1 MKKKLIEQVPQKVEI
16 SVTTSENVEEYFHP
30 NKKPIRKQE
39 IWQEKKKEYKG
50 RVDVFLWLD

>member
-39 IWQEKKKEYKG
+39 IWQEKKK
-50 RVDVFLWLD
+50 RI